1 MRSLSMSAKLWLL
14 GILAT
19 LGLMVIGGVGVFS
32 LSTMSDRVE
41 HDLRSAR
48 RDSEIIVT
56 IKSAQSTFLGQIQEW
71 KNILIRGNTQESFE
85 KHSSAFQAKSPKTQT
100 LIKRAIVLMEAQGLP
115 TEQAQEL

>member
-1 MRSLSMSAKLWLL
+1 MSPIIAARPQDSQEKLVRSLSMSAKLWLL

-71 KNILIRGNTQESFE
+71 KNEYPISVIDLL
-85 KHSSAFQAKSPKTQT
+85 AKDRVVKSEM
-100 LIKRAIVLMEAQGLP
+100 RD
-115 TEQAQEL
+115 